1 MVDFK
6 KQILD
11 LPVVTSIIPA
21 DMAIVWT
28 DAKMQRI
35 SAQDLL
41 KAAHLTTSG
50 GFVVL
55 AKTTSGSGQMSE
67 VVFGANTTLMRNASG
82 NVVAEPIN
90 TQTFLEGTTVTKAGY
105 WKSQQYLNVAAAGT
119 SVLDVPLGT
128 APLGNG
134 SYRFSVSVSASQGAN
149 YYDWDYTLRA
159 KRLAG
164 TLSGAGL
171 AAPTADAANDV
182 LPAGITIA
190 LTNSSGSLRVT
201 VTNGSANVWHFN
213 VSVALVYTAYPEG
226 D

>member
-1 MVDFK
+1 MVDLK

-11 LPVVTSIIPA
+11 LPVVTTIIPA

-35 SAQDLL
+35 SAQNLL

-55 AKTTSGSGQMSE
+55 AKPTSGSGQMSE
-67 VVFGANTTLMRNASG
+67 VVFGVNTTLMRNASG

-105 WKSQQYLNVAAAGT
+105 WESQTYLNVAAAGT
-119 SVLDVPLGT
+119 SVLDVPLDT

-134 SYRFSVSVSASQGAN
+134 SYRFTVSVSASQGAN

-171 AAPTADAANDV
+171 AAPTADAANDA

-190 LTNSSGSLRVT
+190 LTNNAGSLRVT
-201 VTNGSANVWHFN
+201 VTNGSANVWHFTL
-213 VSVALVYTAYPEG
+213 SVALVYTAYPEG